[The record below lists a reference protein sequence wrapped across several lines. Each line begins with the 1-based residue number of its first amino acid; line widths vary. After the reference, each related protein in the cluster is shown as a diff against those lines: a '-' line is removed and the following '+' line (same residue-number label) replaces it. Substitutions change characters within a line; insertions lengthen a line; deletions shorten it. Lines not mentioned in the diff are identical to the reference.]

1 MAAYHSIPQMNWC
14 ESDLA
19 EQMTLF
25 KQTMNLYLDDED
37 ITENERKARKIL
49 RGIGSEELK
58 RLNASALS
66 DEDLKTPSKIWIFLR
81 IAKYKYTLWDS

>member
-1 MAAYHSIPQMNWC
+1 MAAYNSIPQMNWC

-37 ITENERKARKIL
+37 ITENEKARKIL
-49 RGIGSEELK
+49 RGIGYSLGSEGLK

-66 DEDLKTPSKIWIFLR
+66 DEDLKTPLKIWDFF
-81 IAKYKYTLWDS
+81 

>member
-1 MAAYHSIPQMNWC
+1 
-14 ESDLA
+14 
-19 EQMTLF
+19 MTLF

-49 RGIGSEELK
+49 RGIGSEGLK

-66 DEDLKTPSKIWIFLR
+66 DEDFKTPLKIWIFLMNH
-81 IAKYKYTLWDS
+81 